1 MAGLGNEYLRHWTTV
16 SGSLPYP
23 FLSPAALACVLMT
36 AVSAA
41 AAKVDYSKDIKPVLK
56 ERCYACHGA
65 LKQKAQLR
73 LDTVKDMRG
82 AGILQADDDGSI
94 ELLRRLHSADQD
106 ERMPPEGHALTP
118 DQIASISS
126 WLEAGA
132 PAPQNERREDDPLE
146 HWAFQKIV
154 RPTPPSPRGI
164 DHPVDAFLAAKRN
177 SNGLASQS
185 PAPRSVAIRR
195 LHLNLTGLPP
205 TKKELA
211 DSRPWEAI
219 VDDLLRS
226 PHHGERWAR
235 HWMDIWRY
243 SDWYGLGAQ
252 LRYSQKHLW
261 HWRDWIIESLN
272 ADKGY
277 DEMIREMLAGD
288 EIAPG
293 DPKTVRATGFLAR
306 NYFLFNR
313 TTWLD
318 STIEHTGKAFL
329 GLTLNCAKCHDHK
342 YDPIEMTDYYRFRA
356 IFEPHQVRLDPVPGF
371 ADLDQNG
378 LPRVFDD
385 HLEAVTYVHQRGD
398 PKQPDKET
406 PMSPAVP
413 AFLSGFARDPVSVDL
428 PSHAWAPG
436 SRDYARE
443 DRLNEARNR
452 LDTAIK
458 KLAEV
463 GAISGSPSPSEPED
477 FPDAKPFS
485 PIREDFSELN
495 PELWKI
501 EGEGLEFREGRLEQ
515 VTPSRSPGR
524 LVLQRPLPRDF
535 ELTCRYTTTGGP
547 TYRSVTF
554 RFDEDE
560 ARKNANFIYTSEHAP
575 GPKVQAAHTRSGKT
589 VYPIDGKKGKPPV
602 IGRPQELRFAVR
614 HTLANIWLDGELV
627 LAYRFPNRRNGSLA
641 LSAFDAT
648 AVFHLLEI
656 RPLPEDM
663 TLSEA
668 SNRAAENPGDRV
680 KKLEKAQLEV
690 EAARAKLAAVEA
702 TIAADRFR
710 HANPGS
716 RDIDLENAAAMAQVE
731 ADQLQV
737 EVDLAGGD
745 SKKQKAARELK
756 KKVEAKLA
764 AIEQGEIEYTPLKA
778 SRKALETPEH
788 QFSDY
793 PSEFPTRSTGR
804 RTMLADWI
812 THRDNPLTA
821 RVAVNHVWMRHFGEP
836 LVESVF
842 DFGRAAKP
850 PLHRD
855 LLDYLAVEFIESGWS
870 FRHLHRLLVTSKTY
884 RRTSSN
890 AGAAQSNLDAD
901 PSNRFYWRMNPR
913 RMESQIVRDS
923 LLHLSGQLDPALGG
937 QSLDSGKT
945 GNRRSLYF
953 THSPDK
959 LDRFLTAF
967 DDADLQQ
974 CYRRNESVVPQ
985 QALALSNSKLSF
997 DAATRIAD
1005 QLADLEEDRGF
1016 VERAFFLI
1024 LAREPEDSET
1034 AECLRFLADIAAMN
1048 EKSTD
1053 PPGAERGRIQLVHAL
1068 LNHNDFIT
1076 IR

>member
-1 MAGLGNEYLRHWTTV
+1 MT
-16 SGSLPYP
+16 GSITYR
-23 FLSPAALACVLMT
+23 FLNASALAYLVVVLFSPVE
-36 AVSAA
+36 AV
-41 AAKVDYSKDIKPVLK
+41 VDYSKDIKPVLR

-73 LDTVKDMRG
+73 LDTVKNMRV
-82 AGILQADDDGSI
+82 AGILQADDNGSI
-94 ELLRRLHSADQD
+94 ELLRRLRTADLD

-118 DQIASISS
+118 EQIASIAR
-126 WLEAGA
+126 WLEEGA
-132 PAPQNERREDDPLE
+132 PAPENERGEDDPLE
-146 HWAFQKIV
+146 HWAFQKII
-154 RPTPPSPRGI
+154 RSAPPSIPGI
-164 DHPVDAFLAAKRN
+164 RHPVDAFLAAKRDN
-177 SNGLASQS
+177 QGLTSQS
-185 PAPRSVAIRR
+185 PAHRSIAIRR

-205 TKKELA
+205 TERELA
-211 DSRPWEAI
+211 DSRPWEEI
-219 VDDLLRS
+219 VEDLLRS
-226 PHHGERWAR
+226 PHHGERWGR

-277 DEMIREMLAGD
+277 DEMVREMLAGD
-288 EIAPG
+288 EIAPD
-293 DPKTVRATGFLAR
+293 DPDTVRATGFLAR

-385 HLEAVTYVHQRGD
+385 HLEAVTYLHKRGD

-406 PMSPAVP
+406 PIPAAVP
-413 AFLSGFARDPVSVDL
+413 GFLSGFARPAVSVDL
-428 PSHAWAPG
+428 PTQAWAPG

-443 DRLNEARNR
+443 DRLRETRNR
-452 LDTAIK
+452 LDTAKK

-463 GAISGSPSPSEPED
+463 RATSESPSPSDSED
-477 FPDAKPFS
+477 FLDAKPFS

-524 LVLQRPLPRDF
+524 LVLQRLLPRDF
-535 ELTCRYTTTGGP
+535 ELICHYTTTGGP

-575 GPKVQAAHTRSGKT
+575 GPKIQAAHTRSGKT
-589 VYPIDGKKGKPPV
+589 VYPSDGKKGKPPV
-602 IGRPQELRFAVR
+602 IGRPQELRFSVR
-614 HTLANIWLDGELV
+614 DTLANIWLDGDFV
-627 LAYRFPNRRNGSLA
+627 LAYRFPDRRNGSLA

-648 AVFHLLEI
+648 AVFHSLEI
-656 RPLPEDM
+656 RSLPEDM
-663 TLSEA
+663 ALSEA
-668 SNRAAENPGDRV
+668 SNRVAENPGDRE
-680 KKLEKAQLEV
+680 KKLEKAHLEL

-702 TIAADRFR
+702 TIAADRLR

-716 RDIDLENAAAMAQVE
+716 RDIELEKAAAMAQVK
-731 ADQLQV
+731 ADQLQA
-737 EVDLAGGD
+737 ELDLAGGD

-756 KKVEAKLA
+756 KKAEAKLA
-764 AIEQGEIEYTPLKA
+764 AIEKGEIKYTPLNA

-836 LVESVF
+836 LVDSVF

-870 FRHLHRLLVTSKTY
+870 FRHLHRLLVTSETY

-901 PSNRFYWRMNPR
+901 PTNRFYWRMNPR

-923 LLHLSGQLDPALGG
+923 LLHLSGQLDTVLGG
-937 QSLDSGKT
+937 PSLDSGEA

-974 CYRRNESVVPQ
+974 CYRRSESVVPQ

-997 DAATRIAD
+997 NTATRISN
-1005 QLADLEEDRGF
+1005 DLIGIENNEAF

-1024 LAREPEDSET
+1024 LARKPEASET
-1034 AECLRFLADIAAMN
+1034 EECLRFLDDILAMN
-1048 EKSTD
+1048 KKSGD
-1053 PPGAERGRIQLVHAL
+1053 SPAAEERGRIQLVHAL